1 MLVAT
6 MNPCPCGYYGD
17 FARECTCSTTQIER
31 YQKRLSGP
39 LLDRIDLTV
48 HVSRVSNDSL
58 LASNSMSKNQHFLA
72 KKMIQ
77 NAINTQNNR
86 YSRSDKYN
94 SNLTNKEINRF
105 AKLDAESA
113 NLLKQASDKLNL
125 SPRAYFKI
133 IRVARTIADL
143 DSSESI
149 ASSHI
154 AEALQYRRT

>member
-1 MLVAT
+1 
-6 MNPCPCGYYGD
+6 
-17 FARECTCSTTQIER
+17 
-31 YQKRLSGP
+31 
-39 LLDRIDLTV
+39 
-48 HVSRVSNDSL
+48 
-58 LASNSMSKNQHFLA
+58 
-72 KKMIQ
+72 MIQ